1 MKPTKLLLLAL
12 AGLVMTGCIVREGGG
27 YYGRGYGYEQR
38 GYYDRGYY
46 DHRDDYGR
54 PRYWR

>member
-27 YYGRGYGYEQR
+27 YYGRGGGYGVSLAAL
-38 GYYDRGYY
+38 GTAL
-46 DHRDDYGR
+46 
-54 PRYWR
+54 